1 MSRIIDNKYRIQI
14 ASDVI
19 RDGIGCELFEFSK
32 SDEKFVA
39 EIFRNDSKKII
50 EFTSD
55 AKDVPLNVIEK
66 LIVCFKEEIGH
77 DFQ

>member
-19 RDGIGCELFEFSK
+19 RDGIGCELFEFGK

-39 EIFRNDSKKII
+39 EIFRNDSKKL
-50 EFTSD
+50 
-55 AKDVPLNVIEK
+55 LNSH
-66 LIVCFKEEIGH
+66 LMPRMFP
-77 DFQ
+77 